1 MDINALE
8 RFVKAQTNTY
18 EVAMNEIKN
27 GKKRTHWMWFIF
39 PQLRSL
45 GISSISRYYGL
56 ENFDEAKA
64 YLAHP
69 VLSGRLYELCGEL
82 LKHKDKTAL
91 EIFGDIDEMKL
102 KSSMTLFAL
111 TSEDYTIFDEIL
123 ENFFGGEMDE
133 VTVKLING

>member
-27 GKKRTHWMWFIF
+27 GRKRTHWMWFIF
-39 PQLRSL
+39 PQLRGL
-45 GISSISRYYGL
+45 GMSSISRYYGL
-56 ENFDEAKA
+56 ESLDEAKA
-64 YLAHP
+64 YLDHP
-69 VLSGRLYELCGEL
+69 VLSGRLYEACGEL
-82 LKHKDKTAL
+82 LKHKDKSAFD
-91 EIFGDIDEMKL
+91 IFGDIDEMKL

-111 TSEDYTIFDEIL
+111 TNEDYTIFDEVL
-123 ENFFGGEMDE
+123 EHFFSGEMDE